1 MEQQKIRFII
11 KATPTPTSRP
21 DYYAA
26 ADESSLREMTS
37 FLRDDWHRVEWREV
51 TDRNDQL
58 EAFLRKCSLGSE
70 RQRVNL
76 QTYYNMQ
83 KGA

>member
-11 KATPTPTSRP
+11 KAISIPTSRP

-70 RQRVNL
+70 RRRVNL

>member
-11 KATPTPTSRP
+11 KATATPTSKP
-21 DYYAA
+21 DYYAV
-26 ADESSLREMTS
+26 ADVSSLREMAS
-37 FLRDDWHRVEWREV
+37 FLRDDWDRVEWREV

-58 EAFLRKCSLGSE
+58 EGFLRKCPLGSE
-70 RQRVNL
+70 RRRVNL

>member
-11 KATPTPTSRP
+11 KATATPTSRP

-26 ADESSLREMTS
+26 ADESSLNELAS

-58 EAFLRKCSLGSE
+58 EGFLRKCSLGSE
-70 RQRVNL
+70 RRRVNL

>member
-11 KATPTPTSRP
+11 KATSTPTSRP

-58 EAFLRKCSLGSE
+58 EAFLRKCELGSE
-70 RQRVNL
+70 RRRVNL